1 MIFQF
6 SKWGLTVRE
15 RKRYAKVLRKVIK
28 EIIKLNKKLKTTDD
42 VVVKVENR
50 IIFK

>member
-1 MIFQF
+1 MILQF
-6 SKWGLTVRE
+6 SKRGLTVRE

-28 EIIKLNKKLKTTDD
+28 EIIKLNKKVKTTDG
-42 VVVKVENR
+42 VVKVESR

>member
-1 MIFQF
+1 MILQF
-6 SKWGLTVRE
+6 SKRALTVRE

-28 EIIKLNKKLKTTDD
+28 EIIKLNKKVKTTDG
-42 VVVKVENR
+42 VVKVESR